1 MVDEL
6 MKITPVILCGG
17 AGTRL
22 WPASREA
29 FPKQFMP
36 LLGDHSTFDD
46 ALARVSNPTVF
57 NPPLIMTAEGFR
69 FIIAD
74 ILREKNIAGQ
84 IILEPMRRDSGA
96 AIAAAAEIIK
106 DGLLLV
112 LAADHAVKEHDK
124 FIATTIKA
132 AELAKQGRI
141 VTFGVI
147 PTEPSTGYGYIEA
160 NQDGTVKRFVEKP
173 DATRAQEFID
183 KGYLWNSGNFLF
195 RADIFLT
202 ELAKFEPEMAKAA
215 KGAAQTE
222 KDITANGQ
230 VFHRLNA
237 EAFAKSPSKSV
248 DFAVMERTDK
258 TSVIRA
264 DYHWSDLG
272 SWNAIYDLLD
282 KDNKGNVLKGHARA
296 QNSENCYIDST
307 KLQTIVIDQKDLMVI
322 VTEDAVLVAP
332 RTATN
337 EIKTLV
343 TELKAEKSSLTEE
356 HPRVYRPWGWYHS
369 IETGATYQVK
379 RICVM
384 PGARLSLQKH
394 KFRAENWVSIKGIAT
409 VEVNDKKVQLNVNE
423 SIFIP
428 LGAVHRLSN
437 ETKEP
442 IEIIEVQN
450 GSYLG
455 EDDIIRLE
463 DDYKRL

>member
-1 MVDEL
+1 MRE

-46 ALARVSNPTVF
+46 ALARVSDTNIF
-57 NPPLIMTAEGFR
+57 NPPMIMTAEGFR

-74 ILREKNIAGQ
+74 ILREKKMHAH

-96 AIAAAAEIIK
+96 AIAAAAEIVGK
-106 DGLLLV
+106 GLMLV

-124 FIATTIKA
+124 FVQTALKA
-132 AELAKQGRI
+132 AEIAKTGRI
-141 VTFGVI
+141 VTFGII

-160 NQDGTVKRFVEKP
+160 NPDGSVKRFVEKP
-173 DATRAQEFID
+173 DATRAREFIE

-195 RADIFLT
+195 PAEIFLE
-202 ELAKFEPEMAKAA
+202 ELAKFEPEMAQAA
-215 KGAAQTE
+215 KGAAKTQ

-230 VFHRLNA
+230 TFHRLNA
-237 EAFAKSPSKSV
+237 EEFAKSPSKSV

-258 TSVIRA
+258 ASVIKA

-282 KDNKGNVLKGHARA
+282 KDEKGNVIKGNARA
-296 QNSENCYIDST
+296 QNSDNCYIDSN
-307 KLQTIVIDQKDLMVI
+307 KLHTVVIGQHDLAVI
-322 VTEDAVLVAP
+322 VTEDAVLIAP
-332 RTATN
+332 RHATS
-337 EIKTLV
+337 EIKELV
-343 TELKAEKSSLTEE
+343 TTLKREQSPLTEE

-369 IETGATYQVK
+369 IENGATYQVK

-384 PGARLSLQKH
+384 PGARLSLQTH
-394 KFRAENWVSIKGIAT
+394 KFRAENWVSIKGTAT
-409 VEVNDKKVQLNVNE
+409 VEVDDLKINLTVNQ
-423 SIFIP
+423 SVFIP

-437 ETKEP
+437 ETNEP

-455 EDDIIRLE
+455 EDDIVRLE
-463 DDYKRL
+463 DDYKRV